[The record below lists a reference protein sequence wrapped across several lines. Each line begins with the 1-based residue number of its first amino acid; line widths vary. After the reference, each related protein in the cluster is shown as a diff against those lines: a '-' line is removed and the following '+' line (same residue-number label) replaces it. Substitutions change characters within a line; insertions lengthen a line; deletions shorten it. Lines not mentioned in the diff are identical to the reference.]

1 MTNSLTN
8 SKLRRNFINLGAF
21 VCSFL
26 LYVQTATGADAIRLD
41 TTATRISKHIDILC
55 SPEYNG
61 RSTLSGHDLK
71 AISFVDSIFRTT
83 GLIPYR
89 SIPSNSFKQPVNI
102 VCTTPLSS
110 NISILGK
117 TYGFVTDFINL
128 GQAPKPLNNIDI
140 VFGGTGDNDQLDSLD
155 LNGKAL
161 FILTN
166 NLRIGALKVHETAK
180 RKGCVLI
187 ISANPTNNQQFSQI
201 AQQVK
206 SVNAATTYT
215 LATSSSSVL
224 TRSFSPN
231 ANPIPQILVS
241 NHLAEAIL
249 GESPQKVW
257 ERNVETD
264 GLKIIPSSL
273 KVNVQFNKQIDTL
286 KTYNVIGWIPS
297 ARASQRSIIV
307 SAHLD
312 HLVQN
317 GQNWFP
323 GADDNASGVAL
334 VIELAKR
341 FASKKGYQFNSN
353 IIFVAFTAEEI
364 GLLGSQQYAKTPLF
378 PADSTLVL
386 LNFDMVG
393 RVGVQK
399 GRKKTLFINGN
410 NKLEAFGEMAMQCNT
425 DSTLAIDYKTL
436 SKTSLFTISDHYHFE
451 KMGLPSY
458 LLTTGLHRD
467 YHTPNDTPEKLSI
480 EGIAQIADYIETLII
495 EIDRL
500 NRILPMDTN

>member
-1 MTNSLTN
+1 MINSFIK
-8 SKLRRNFINLGAF
+8 SKLRRNFVYLGTF

-26 LYVQTATGADAIRLD
+26 LYVQTASGADAIRYD
-41 TTATRISKHIDILC
+41 TTKTSISKHIEVLC
-55 SPEYNG
+55 SSEFNG
-61 RSTLSGHDLK
+61 RSTLSSHDLK
-71 AISFVDSIFRTT
+71 AVSFVDSIFRTT
-83 GLIPYR
+83 GLKPYR

-117 TYGFVTDFINL
+117 THGFGTDFINL

-206 SVNAATTYT
+206 SVNAATSYT
-215 LATSSSSVL
+215 LANSSGSVL

-249 GESPQKVW
+249 GESPQIVW
-257 ERNVETD
+257 DRNTEVDRIKKLPST
-264 GLKIIPSSL
+264 LKIDVL
-273 KVNVQFNKQIDTL
+273 FNKQLDTL
-286 KTYNVIGWIPS
+286 KTYNVVGWIPS
-297 ARASQRSIIV
+297 AKASQRSIV
-307 SAHLD
+307 VGAHLD
-312 HLVQN
+312 HLAQN

-341 FASKKGYQFNSN
+341 FASKNDYRFNSN
-353 IIFVAFTAEEI
+353 IVFVAFTAEEI

-425 DSTLAIDYKTL
+425 DSTLTIDYKTL
-436 SKTSLFTISDHYHFE
+436 SKNSLFTISDHYHYE

-467 YHTPNDTPEKLSI
+467 YHTPNDTPDKLSI
-480 EGIAQIADYIETLII
+480 EGIAQIADYIERLII

-500 NRILPMDTN
+500 NRTLPMDTN

>member
-1 MTNSLTN
+1 MINSFTK
-8 SKLRRNFINLGAF
+8 SKLRRNFIYLGAF
-21 VCSFL
+21 ACSFL
-26 LYVQTATGADAIRLD
+26 LYVQTASGANAIRLD
-41 TTATRISKHIDILC
+41 TTATRISKHIEVLC

-71 AISFVDSIFRTT
+71 AISFVDSIFKTT
-83 GLIPYR
+83 GLKPYR

-110 NISILGK
+110 SISILGK
-117 TYGFVTDFINL
+117 TYSFGTDFINL
-128 GQAPKPLNNIDI
+128 GQAPKTLSNIDI
-140 VFGGTGDNDQLDSLD
+140 VFGGTGDNEQLDSLD

-180 RKGCVLI
+180 QKGCVLI
-187 ISANPTNNQQFSQI
+187 ILANPTNNQQFSQI

-206 SVNAATTYT
+206 SANAATSYT
-215 LATSSSSVL
+215 LANSSGSVL

-257 ERNVETD
+257 ERNVEAD
-264 GLKIIPSSL
+264 GLKIIPSEL
-273 KVNVQFNKQIDTL
+273 KVNVQCNKQIDTL
-286 KTYNVIGWIPS
+286 KTYNVVGWIPS
-297 ARASQRSIIV
+297 ASASQRSIV
-307 SAHLD
+307 VGAHLD
-312 HLVQN
+312 HLAQS

-341 FASKKGYQFNSN
+341 FAAYDNYEFNSN
-353 IIFVAFTAEEI
+353 IVFVAFTAEEI
-364 GLLGSQQYAKTPLF
+364 GLLGSQQYAKAPLF
-378 PADSTLVL
+378 PVDSTLVL

-393 RVGVQK
+393 RVGLQK
-399 GRKKTLFINGN
+399 GGKKTLFINGN
-410 NKLEAFGEMAMQCNT
+410 NKLDTFGEIAMQCNT
-425 DSTLAIDYKTL
+425 DSSLTIDYKTL
-436 SKTSLFTISDHYHFE
+436 SKTLHFTISDHYHYE

-458 LLTTGLHRD
+458 LLTTGLHNE

-480 EGIAQIADYIETLII
+480 EGIAQIADYIEKLII

-500 NRILPMDTN
+500 NRILPMETN